1 MFVFS
6 LVGFGFGV
14 ASGALGFGVAGFVGV
29 GAGVG
34 FGAGLVVGFGATG
47 LGVVGAGVGFGVTG
61 AGVGFELVGVFTF
74 EGVPNESSLPSDCL
88 LPFGL
93 VIRPSPPEPS

>member
-1 MFVFS
+1 M
-6 LVGFGFGV
+6 GV
-14 ASGALGFGVAGFVGV
+14 V

-34 FGAGLVVGFGATG
+34 LGVTGLGVVGAGVGLGVTG

-61 AGVGFELVGVFTF
+61 AGVGFGLVGVFTF